1 MFKRG
6 IVTYLLSFLS
16 RNSTELATIIL
27 RFLWKLSVFKENKD
41 LMVNEATTILDRIQT
56 HLANSMPVFKPY

>member
-6 IVTYLLSFLS
+6 IVAYLLSFLS

-41 LMVNEATTILDRIQT
+41 LMIEEATTILVQMQT
-56 HLANSMPVFKPY
+56 HLANSKPVFNPY